1 MRTMNEEE
9 CRHSILLVLKNE
21 LQAYHVCY
29 LLFMV
34 DCKILVL
41 IGWQNYGRMRSFYYL
56 KEGN

>member
-1 MRTMNEEE
+1 MNEEE